1 MSKKKLKT
9 AAIYVRVS
17 TDAQA
22 EEGYS
27 VEAQKEQLAAYCIS
41 KEISVLDAFAQFI
54 QENGRL
60 PTRGDFDDALPSRP
74 TIKKIFNMSLVEF
87 EQHYFPEHYKGT
99 NKNSHYWWFTE
110 KDFLDCFLDN
120 YNTIRGGLYVKYADY
135 DLYRKPG
142 TPAIRLIIEKL
153 GCNSYNEL
161 IQKTGVKK
169 RRESFNIKSNKRTID
184 ISQEDVI
191 V

>member
-1 MSKKKLKT
+1 MTRKQAVLDAIEILSKKKENEQTVKILRE
-9 AAIYVRVS
+9 IYDELPIIHW
-17 TDAQA
+17 TPN
-22 EEGYS
+22 
-27 VEAQKEQLAAYCIS
+27 
-41 KEISVLDAFAQFI
+41 SVLDAFAQFI

-74 TIKKIFNMSLVEF
+74 TIKKIFNMSLAEF
-87 EQHYFPEHYKGT
+87 EQHYFPEHFKGI
-99 NKNSHYWWFTE
+99 NKNSHYCWFTE

-161 IQKTGVKK
+161 LQKTGVKK
-169 RRESFNIKSNKRTID
+169 QRESFNIKSNKRTID

>member
-1 MSKKKLKT
+1 MTRNQAVLDAIKILSTKKENEQTVKILRE
-9 AAIYVRVS
+9 IYDELPIIHW
-17 TDAQA
+17 TPN
-22 EEGYS
+22 
-27 VEAQKEQLAAYCIS
+27 
-41 KEISVLDAFAQFI
+41 SVLDAFAQFI
-54 QENGRL
+54 QDYGRL
-60 PTRGDFDDALPSRP
+60 PTRGDFDETLPSRP

-161 IQKTGVKK
+161 LQKTGVKK
-169 RRESFNIKSNKRTID
+169 QRESFNIKSNKQTIN